1 MSSVDNNSW
10 NALYQAQLANYD
22 TALGNDHNMDAK
34 AGIVLAGILAIT
46 VFSLSHDLF
55 TESNR
60 WQFAILIISLV
71 LYAGAVILLLIGLFP
86 KSYALPANTTAEHP
100 EYLDMSNDKLMYQL
114 IVDTES
120 ATNSITSRLKLKSV
134 VFSISTIIFLIGTIL
149 LLVVKLVQV

>member
-1 MSSVDNNSW
+1 MSTVDNNSW

-34 AGIVLAGILAIT
+34 AGVVLAAILAIT

-60 WQFAILIISLV
+60 WQFALLIISLV
-71 LYAGAVILLLIGLFP
+71 LYASAVILILIGLFP

-120 ATNSITSRLKLKSV
+120 ATDSITSRLKDKSILITV
-134 VFSISTIIFLIGTIL
+134 STVFFLIGTVL
-149 LLVVKLVQV
+149 LLIIKLVQV